1 MDQMDP
7 FERQLARMMHD
18 THEPVPFEPRHRE
31 RLHEGVRVRRRTR
44 VVRRTVGCA
53 LAVVGVS
60 IGLLLLP
67 GGPARVQ
74 PAEPHPRPA
83 TSPTPTGSAAT
94 PGETPTAPP
103 TSSATTSLVDP
114 GATTSDTPTAP
125 ATTGSPATATAT
137 TREDTGVTT
146 PPDTSSTPSDTATA
160 ENLSQ
165 NTPSSITTSITVS
178 PGSGS

>member
-7 FERQLARMMHD
+7 FERQLARMMRD

-31 RLHEGVRVRRRTR
+31 RLHEGVRVRRRAR
-44 VVRRTVGCA
+44 VVRRTVGSA
-53 LAVVGVS
+53 LAVACVG

-67 GGPARVQ
+67 AGPTRVQ

-83 TSPTPTGSAAT
+83 TSPTSTGSAPT
-94 PGETPTAPP
+94 PGETPTTSP
-103 TSSATTSLVDP
+103 TSSATTSLADP

-125 ATTGSPATATAT
+125 ATTGSSAT
-137 TREDTGVTT
+137 TTSTTGGNTGVTT
-146 PPDTSSTPSDTATA
+146 PPATFSSTPSDTATA
-160 ENLSQ
+160 ENLS
-165 NTPSSITTSITVS
+165 TPSSITSSLTVS

>member
-7 FERQLARMMHD
+7 FERQLARLMRD

-44 VVRRTVGCA
+44 MVRRTVGSA
-53 LAVVGVS
+53 LAVVGV
-60 IGLLLLP
+60 GLLLLP
-67 GGPARVQ
+67 AGPTRVQ

-83 TSPTPTGSAAT
+83 TSPTSTGSVPT

-103 TSSATTSLVDP
+103 TSSATTSLANP

-125 ATTGSPATATAT
+125 ATTGSSATATST
-137 TREDTGVTT
+137 TGGNTDVTT
-146 PPDTSSTPSDTATA
+146 PPATSSTPSDTATA

-165 NTPSSITTSITVS
+165 STPSSITSSLTVS